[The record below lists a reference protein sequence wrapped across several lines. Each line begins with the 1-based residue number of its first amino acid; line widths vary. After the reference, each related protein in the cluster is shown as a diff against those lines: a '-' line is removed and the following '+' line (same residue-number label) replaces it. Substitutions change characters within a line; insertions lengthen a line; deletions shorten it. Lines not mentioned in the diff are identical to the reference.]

1 MGGWGGRPALL
12 FGFEESLLLTVWVSV
27 CVTGLILDVC
37 VCPADF
43 FCFLSVDAYEPVC
56 ASVYGDWPRARMM
69 ELLCTSAL
77 IRVM

>member
-43 FCFLSVDAYEPVC
+43 FVFCPSMRMSVCVRVC
-56 ASVYGDWPRARMM
+56 MVTGHGRG
-69 ELLCTSAL
+69 
-77 IRVM
+77 